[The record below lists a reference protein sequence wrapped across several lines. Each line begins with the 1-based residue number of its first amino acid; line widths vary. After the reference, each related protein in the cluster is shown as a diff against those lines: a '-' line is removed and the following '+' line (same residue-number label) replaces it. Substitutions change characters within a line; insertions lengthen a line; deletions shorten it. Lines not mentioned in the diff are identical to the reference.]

1 MRIVKQ
7 TLAVFLVAGACTS
20 AFAQLPF
27 SLPEFGKGS
36 DKGGGGGG
44 GFNLDSVTNL
54 VSNFGKATKET
65 SEPEE
70 IGIGKE
76 FAATLLGA
84 KPLVNDPALQ
94 RYVNTLG
101 RWLAM
106 QTERP
111 DLPWTFGVLDD
122 PGFNAF
128 ATPGGYV
135 FITKGLVQRMR
146 SEAELAG
153 VLAHEIG
160 HVLKKHH
167 LRAVQKNAGFALV
180 GDVLTATGKGSNT
193 EARAA
198 LMNIG
203 KKLYASGLDKEDEFE
218 ADRLGVV
225 IAARAGFDAYG
236 LPSVLQMLQRQNGGD
251 ADFSLLFRT
260 HPLPGARVEMLDQ
273 LMRDRFDAV
282 GGVEGPAVSVRVNEF
297 KR

>member
-7 TLAVFLVAGACTS
+7 TLAVILIAGACTS

-27 SLPEFGKGS
+27 SLPGFGKGS
-36 DKGGGGGG
+36 DKSAGG
-44 GFNLDSVTNL
+44 GFNLSNVTNL
-54 VSNFGKATKET
+54 VSNLGKATKET
-65 SEPEE
+65 SVPEE

-84 KPLVNDPALQ
+84 KPLVNDPAMQ

-106 QTERP
+106 QTERT

-135 FITKGLVQRMR
+135 FVTKGLVQRMR

-180 GDVLTATGKGSNT
+180 GDVLTATGKGGNT

-203 KKLYASGLDKEDEFE
+203 KKLYASGLDKDDEFE

-225 IAARAGFDAYG
+225 IAARAGYDAYG

-251 ADFSLLFRT
+251 GGYSLMFRT
-260 HPLPGARVEMLDQ
+260 HPLPEARVEMLGQ
-273 LMRDRFDAV
+273 LMRDQFDAV
-282 GGVEGPAVSVRVNEF
+282 GGVEGPALSVRLNEF
-297 KR
+297 KK

>member
-1 MRIVKQ
+1 MGIAKN
-7 TLAVFLVAGACTS
+7 TLVALILAGACGSTL
-20 AFAQLPF
+20 AQLPF
-27 SLPEFGKGS
+27 SLPGFGN
-36 DKGGGGGG
+36 GGGGGG
-44 GFNLDSVTNL
+44 GFNLNNVTNL
-54 VSNFGKATKET
+54 VSNLGKATKET
-65 SEPEE
+65 DEPEE
-70 IGIGKE
+70 IRIGQE
-76 FAATLLGA
+76 FAGTLLGA

-122 PGFNAF
+122 AGFNAF
-128 ATPGGYV
+128 ATPGGYIFV
-135 FITKGLVQRMR
+135 TKGLVQRMR

-180 GDVLTATGKGSNT
+180 GDVLNAAGKGNP
-193 EARAA
+193 EARNA
-198 LMNIG
+198 LLNIG

-225 IAARAGFDAYG
+225 IAARAGYDAYG
-236 LPSVLQMLQRQNGGD
+236 LPSVLQMLQRQNAGD
-251 ADFSLLFRT
+251 GDFGLLFRT
-260 HPLPGARVEMLDQ
+260 HPAPAARIELLDR
-273 LMRDRFDAV
+273 LMRDRLDNLA
-282 GGVEGPAVSVRVNEF
+282 GAEGQVLNVRLGEF
-297 KR
+297 RK

>member
-1 MRIVKQ
+1 MRFMTQ
-7 TLAVFLVAGACTS
+7 TLASLLLAGACTT

-27 SLPEFGKGS
+27 SLPGLGS
-36 DKGGGGGG
+36 GGDRAG
-44 GFNLDSVTNL
+44 GFNIGKIGDI
-54 VSNFGKATKET
+54 VSNLGKATKET

-70 IGIGKE
+70 IRIGQE
-76 FAATLLGA
+76 FAGTLLGA

-122 PGFNAF
+122 SGFNAF
-128 ATPGGYV
+128 ATPGGYIFV
-135 FITKGLVQRMR
+135 TQGLVQRMR

-180 GDVLTATGKGSNT
+180 GDVLTATGKGGNS
-193 EARAA
+193 EARNA
-198 LMNIG
+198 LVNIG

-225 IAARAGFDAYG
+225 IAARAGYDAYG
-236 LPSVLQMLQRQNGGD
+236 LPSVLQMLQRQNAGD
-251 ADFSLLFRT
+251 GDFTLLFRT
-260 HPLPGARVEMLDQ
+260 HPLPAVRVEMLER
-273 LMRDRFDAV
+273 LMRDRLEAANGSEGGTLAV
-282 GGVEGPAVSVRVNEF
+282 RIDEF
-297 KR
+297 RR

>member
-1 MRIVKQ
+1 MRSMKQ
-7 TLAVFLVAGACTS
+7 TLATLLLAGTCGA

-27 SLPEFGKGS
+27 SLPGFGSGG
-36 DKGGGGGG
+36 DKGG
-44 GFNLDSVTNL
+44 GFNLGNIGNI
-54 VSNFGKATKET
+54 VSNLGKATRET
-65 SEPEE
+65 GEPEE
-70 IGIGKE
+70 IRIGQE

-84 KPLVNDPALQ
+84 KPLLNDPALQ

-122 PGFNAF
+122 SGFNAF
-128 ATPGGYV
+128 ATPGGYIFV
-135 FITKGLVQRMR
+135 TRGLVQRMR

-180 GDVLTATGKGSNT
+180 GDILTATGKSGNA
-193 EARAA
+193 EARTA

-225 IAARAGFDAYG
+225 IAARAGYDAYG
-236 LPSVLQMLQRQNGGD
+236 LPSVLQMLQRQNSGD
-251 ADFSLLFRT
+251 GDFTLLFRT
-260 HPLPGARVEMLDQ
+260 HPLPGARVEMLDR
-273 LMRDRFDAV
+273 LMKDRFDALA
-282 GGVEGPAVSVRVNEF
+282 GTEGEGVNVRLNEF
-297 KR
+297 RK